1 MTPISGVKALR
12 FVQLWLRVLDDDF
25 KMVNGQL
32 TRYINDMDILEL
44 VNIIDWNKVG
54 MEAQ

>member
-1 MTPISGVKALR
+1 
-12 FVQLWLRVLDDDF
+12 VQLWLRVLDDDF

>member
-1 MTPISGVKALR
+1 M
-12 FVQLWLRVLDDDF
+12 QLWLRVLDDDF